1 MKKFIKRFTKKFHR
15 GEKGFTLVEL
25 LVVIAIIGVLAAVVV
40 PNVGQFMGRGKTE
53 ALATELNNIQTA
65 TIAMMADSTAGVLDT
80 STAVH
85 ATDPASATATA
96 DMSTIKA
103 DSGDKILSDYL
114 TGLGDDPAT
123 SGTTE
128 TTAVT
133 LGATYGFS
141 VNGTVAQ
148 TIP

>member
-1 MKKFIKRFTKKFHR
+1 MKRVIKRFTKKFHR

-53 ALATELNNIQTA
+53 AYATELNNVQTA
-65 TIAMMADSTAGVLDT
+65 TIAMMADSTAGVLDADYT
-80 STAVH
+80 TAV
-85 ATDPASATATA
+85 A
-96 DMSTIKA
+96 DMGTIKA
-103 DSGDKILSDYL
+103 DGGDKVLSDYL

-133 LGATYGFS
+133 LGATYAFTAD
-141 VNGTVAQ
+141 GTVTQ
-148 TIP
+148 TVP

>member
-1 MKKFIKRFTKKFHR
+1 MKRVIKRFTKKFRR

-40 PNVGQFMGRGKTE
+40 PNVGQFMGRGRTE
-53 ALATELNNIQTA
+53 ARAAELNNVQTA
-65 TIAMMADSTAGVLDT
+65 TIAMMADGDT
-80 STAVH
+80 GQLTAV
-85 ATDPASATATA
+85 STATA
-96 DMSTIKA
+96 DMSTVKTT
-103 DSGDKILSDYL
+103 DSTPLVLSDYL

-133 LGATYGFS
+133 LGAKYAFTADG
-141 VNGTVAQ
+141 VVTQ
-148 TIP
+148 ELP

>member
-1 MKKFIKRFTKKFHR
+1 VKKVIKRFMKKFHR

-53 ALATELNNIQTA
+53 ALATELNNVQTA
-65 TIAMMADSTAGVLDT
+65 TIAMMADGSGVL
-80 STAVH
+80 TAV
-85 ATDPASATATA
+85 TTATA
-96 DMSTIKA
+96 DMSTVKTT
-103 DSGDKILSDYL
+103 DSTPLVLSDYL

-133 LGATYGFS
+133 LGAKYAFTSEG
-141 VNGTVAQ
+141 VVTQ
-148 TIP
+148 TPPE

>member
-1 MKKFIKRFTKKFHR
+1 MKKVIKRFTKKFHR

-53 ALATELNNIQTA
+53 AIATELNNIQTA
-65 TIAMMADSTAGVLDT
+65 TIAMMADSTAGVLDADYT
-80 STAVH
+80 TAV
-85 ATDPASATATA
+85 T

-103 DSGDKILSDYL
+103 DDGDKVLSDYL

-128 TTAVT
+128 TTAVK
-133 LGATYGFS
+133 LGATYAFS
-141 VNGTVAQ
+141 ADGTVTQ